1 VGIDLG
7 RSQGLTAA
15 VPQRSTPHFYE
26 RLAEIVGPGY
36 LRYSFTRSTE
46 SEVAFV
52 ADALGL
58 ASGERVLDVG
68 CGPGRHSHALARRGL
83 RVVGVDVAEP
93 FVDLARQHA
102 PDGATFVRGDARRL
116 PVRPASMDAVVCLCQ
131 GGFGLLGGGED
142 EGAAL
147 GAMAAA
153 LRVGGRLALSAV
165 SAYFVLRFLEKGDT
179 FDADLGVNH
188 EVAQVRDHRG
198 GEAELD
204 LWTTCFTPREL
215 RLLCSRAG
223 LEVRHIW
230 SVGPGQYARRA
241 PDLDHPESLVVAER
255 RAGSLPTGSLAPG
268 P

>member
-1 VGIDLG
+1 
-7 RSQGLTAA
+7 
-15 VPQRSTPHFYE
+15 VPERRTTHFYE
-26 RLAEIVGPGY
+26 WLAEVVGPGY

-46 SEVAFV
+46 SEADFV

-58 ASGERVLDVG
+58 APGERVLDVG

-83 RVVGVDVAEP
+83 RVVGVDVAEA
-93 FVDLARQHA
+93 FVDLARRRA
-102 PDGATFVRGDARRL
+102 PEGAAFVRGDARDL
-116 PVRPASMDAVVCLCQ
+116 SVRPSSVDAVVCLCQ

-142 EGAAL
+142 EGAAVA
-147 GAMAAA
+147 AMAAV

-165 SAYFVLRFLEKGDT
+165 SAYFVLRFLEQGDT

-188 EVAQVRDHRG
+188 EVATVRGHQG

-215 RLLCSRAG
+215 RLLCRRAG
-223 LEVRHIW
+223 LEVHHIW
-230 SVGPGQYARRA
+230 SVGPGRYARRA
-241 PDLDHPESLVVAER
+241 PDLDHPELLVVAER
-255 RAGSLPTGSLAPG
+255 RADSRPHDGLAPD